1 MTTKTAVLAGAVLAS
16 AMLAA
21 CQGEKINSPGGS
33 NGPLV
38 LSQAQADSIQA
49 VVSSDADALADGDSP
64 NQVAGTSMS
73 PSDGGRG
80 AALQLCRPA
89 RSPNPPVDSD
99 NDRVPDNVLYTYNC
113 VISRPLVTLL
123 TTGTIEVSDPTPAVG
138 DLSASHGFTD
148 FFRSR
153 TNVVTGKT
161 WSVKRNG
168 TRTLLGDAS
177 TLDFSETGFRSDFG
191 FENGA
196 TGSHVKTWTS
206 HFSADTPGSI
216 QADSLPSGLRT
227 INGTSTW
234 TRGTATWS
242 FTASTTTPLH
252 YIADCD
258 EVPRFNAGVL
268 TLVVTDR
275 NGNTANLTITYGPA
289 CGQVTV
295 TKA

>member
-1 MTTKTAVLAGAVLAS
+1 MTKRTAVLACAVTASAVLAG
-16 AMLAA
+16 

-33 NGPLV
+33 NGQLV

-64 NQVAGTSMS
+64 DRVSGTSMS
-73 PSDGGRG
+73 PADGGIF
-80 AALQLCRPA
+80 AAVQPCRPT
-89 RSPNPPVDSD
+89 RSPNPPVDGD
-99 NDRVPDNVLYTYNC
+99 NDRVPDDVLYTFDC
-113 VISRPLVTLL
+113 VVSRPLVTLI
-123 TTGTIEVSDPTPAVG
+123 TTGTIEVSDPTPATG
-138 DLSASHGFTD
+138 DLSARHVFTD

-153 TNVVTGKT
+153 TNIATGKT

-168 TRTLLGDAS
+168 TRTRLGDAS
-177 TLDFSETGFRSDFG
+177 SLDFSETGFRSDFV

-206 HFSADTPGSI
+206 HFTADTPGSI

-227 INGTSTW
+227 ISGTSTW

-252 YIADCD
+252 YNADCED
-258 EVPRFNAGVL
+258 VPRFNAGVL
-268 TLVVTDR
+268 ALVVTDK

-295 TKA
+295 TRS

>member
-1 MTTKTAVLAGAVLAS
+1 
-16 AMLAA
+16 
-21 CQGEKINSPGGS
+21 
-33 NGPLV
+33 
-38 LSQAQADSIQA
+38 
-49 VVSSDADALADGDSP
+49 
-64 NQVAGTSMS
+64 MS
-73 PSDGGRG
+73 PWDGGRG

-89 RSPNPPVDSD
+89 RSPNPPVDGD
-99 NDRVPDNVLYTYNC
+99 NDRVPDNVLYTFNC
-113 VISRPLVTLL
+113 VVSLPLVTLI

-138 DLSASHGFTD
+138 DLSARHVFTD

-153 TNVVTGKT
+153 TNIVTGKT
-161 WSVKRNG
+161 RSVKRNG
-168 TRTLLGDAS
+168 TRTRLGDAS
-177 TLDFSETGFRSDFG
+177 TLDFSETGFRSDFV
-191 FENGA
+191 FESGA

-206 HFSADTPGSI
+206 HFTADTPGSI

-227 INGTSTW
+227 ISGTSTW

-258 EVPRFNAGVL
+258 EVPRFTAGVL
-268 TLVVTDR
+268 ALVVTDK
-275 NGNTANLTITYGPA
+275 NGNAANLIITYGPA

>member
-1 MTTKTAVLAGAVLAS
+1 MTRRAAVLACAVTAAAVLAG
-16 AMLAA
+16 

-33 NGPLV
+33 NGQLV

-64 NQVAGTSMS
+64 DRVSGTSMS
-73 PSDGGRG
+73 PADGGIF
-80 AALQLCRPA
+80 AAVQPCRPT
-89 RSPNPPVDSD
+89 RSPNPPVDGD
-99 NDRVPDNVLYTYNC
+99 NDRVPDDVLYTFDC
-113 VISRPLVTLL
+113 VVSRPLVTLI
-123 TTGTIEVSDPTPAVG
+123 TTGTIEVSDPTPATG
-138 DLSASHGFTD
+138 DLSARHVFTD

-153 TNVVTGKT
+153 TNIVTGKT

-168 TRTLLGDAS
+168 TRTRLGDAS
-177 TLDFSETGFRSDFG
+177 SLDFSETGFRSDFV

-196 TGSHVKTWTS
+196 TGSHVKTWTT
-206 HFSADTPGSI
+206 HFTADTPGSI

-227 INGTSTW
+227 ISGTSTW

-252 YIADCD
+252 YNADCED
-258 EVPRFNAGVL
+258 VPRFNAGVL
-268 TLVVTDR
+268 ALVVTDK
-275 NGNTANLTITYGPA
+275 NGNTANLAITYGPA

-295 TKA
+295 TKS